1 MSTSQLS
8 PLQADILAAFFRR
21 EQRFFLTGGAALAGF
36 HLGHRR
42 TADLD
47 LFTTQDELGATGDL
61 DAGDVALK
69 AAAQEIGASVE
80 NIQTSPEFRRRLVK
94 RGDDRVVVDLVL
106 ERAVQ
111 VRPEKQ
117 LIGGIRVDVPEEIL
131 ANKLCTLLS
140 RSEPRDLVDV
150 HALKQYGLSVEAAL
164 PLAARKD
171 GGLTPASL
179 AWVLSQIEIPDD
191 ARVPGGI
198 SPAELRAFVE
208 ELISLLTR
216 LAHPGKKSRQGGSDL

>member
-1 MSTSQLS
+1 MSTGQLS
-8 PLQADILAAFFRR
+8 PLQAEILAGFFRR

-36 HLGHRR
+36 YLRHRR

-47 LFTTQDELGATGDL
+47 LFTTEEALGASGGL
-61 DAGDVALK
+61 DAGDLALN
-69 AAAQEIGASVE
+69 AAAQESGATIE

-94 RGDDRVVVDLVL
+94 RGGDRVVVDLVL
-106 ERAVQ
+106 DRAVQ
-111 VRPEKQ
+111 VYPNKPF
-117 LIGGIRVDVPEEIL
+117 IGDVRVDVPEEIL

-150 HALKQYGLSVEAAL
+150 YALHRNGLSVEAAL

-179 AWVLSQIEIPDD
+179 AWVLSQIEIADD
-191 ARVPGGI
+191 ARVPGGVV
-198 SPAELRAFVE
+198 PADLRAFVE
-208 ELISLLTR
+208 ELISLFAR
-216 LAHPGKKSRQGGSDL
+216 LAHPGQKTAQRDNDP